1 MPRRVIKAPGHTRKN
16 ALRIAVWW
24 IEQFTVHG
32 PGDIIGRPTVLPDE
46 YGKFVIDC
54 YALDAFGR
62 RLYDS
67 AFLSRP
73 KGCDKSG
80 IAAKIALLEAFGP
93 ARFAGYAKGGE
104 TYEFLGKVYVY
115 SPGEPMGRAVTTP
128 VVRIMATE
136 ETQAGNVYKTIYYNL
151 NDAAA
156 PLFQLQ
162 AFGVQVGLNRVVIP
176 WGGEIVRST
185 AGAASKDG
193 GNETFAV
200 FDETHLY
207 VTPVLHE
214 MYTTVT
220 NNLEKRKQGAE
231 PWYIETTTMYAP
243 GEESVAEATYEL
255 AEAID
260 EGRARRS
267 RLLFDHRWG
276 DVVDFRDEDQLKRAF
291 LEAYG
296 DAIEWNPVEHLLT
309 LAYDIRRKVATTRRY
324 FLNAVVGSVNA
335 WLEPEQWSA
344 RSIILL
350 RKQDGGFEWRP
361 PSPADVITLGFDG
374 SRSNDATALVACRV
388 EDRYLFPILIAETPD
403 GPEAEDYQVDRLAFD
418 AAVSQ
423 AFEVYRVVGFYA
435 DPPLWQDYVDSWAE
449 EYGDQLLVEATA
461 KHPIEWWTK
470 ADTRMV
476 PALERLHTAIV
487 TGTVTHSG
495 DRVMT
500 RHFLN
505 AREWKRRSGTV
516 IGKEKK
522 NSPKKMDAAIAAT
535 AAFEAAADW
544 LQRGKPL
551 PAAASTV
558 PERVR

>member
-32 PGDIIGRPTVLPDE
+32 PGDIMGRPTVLPDE
-46 YGKFVIDC
+46 YAKFVIDC

-115 SPGEPMGRAVTTP
+115 APGEPMGQAVTSP

-162 AFGVQVGLNRVVIP
+162 AFGVQVGLNRIVIP

-207 VTPVLHE
+207 TTPVLHE

-220 NNLEKRKQGAE
+220 NNLEKRKMTAE
-231 PWYIETTTMYAP
+231 PWFIETTTMYAP
-243 GEESVAEATYEL
+243 GEESVAESTYEL

-260 EGRARRS
+260 EGRARRA

-276 DVVDFRDEDQLKRAF
+276 DVVDFTNEALLKRAF
-291 LEAYG
+291 EEAYG

-309 LAYDIRRKVATTRRY
+309 LAYDIRRKVQTTRRY

-335 WLEPEQWSA
+335 WVEPEQWAA
-344 RSIILL
+344 RSIVLL
-350 RKQDGGFEWRP
+350 RKTADGSFEWSP
-361 PSPADVITLGFDG
+361 PGPGDVITLGFDG
-374 SRSNDATALVACRV
+374 SRSNDATALIGCRV
-388 EDRYLFPILIAETPD
+388 RDRYLFPIKIAETPD
-403 GPEAEDYQVDRLAFD
+403 GPEAEGYQVDRVAFD

-423 AFEVYRVVGFYA
+423 AFNAYRVVGFYA
-435 DPPLWQDYVDSWAE
+435 DPPLWQDYVDAWAK
-449 EYGDQLLVEATA
+449 EYEDQLLVEASTKSA
-461 KHPIEWWTK
+461 IEWWTK
-470 ADTRMV
+470 ADTKMA
-476 PALERLHTAIV
+476 PALERLHTAIL
-487 TGTVTHSG
+487 TGTVTHSA
-495 DRVMT
+495 DPVMT

-505 AREWKRRSGTV
+505 AREWSRRSGTV

-522 NSPKKMDAAIAAT
+522 NSPKKIDAAVAAT
-535 AAFEAAADW
+535 LAFEAAADW
-544 LQRGKPL
+544 LDHGRPVIQQ
-551 PAAASTV
+551 SMV